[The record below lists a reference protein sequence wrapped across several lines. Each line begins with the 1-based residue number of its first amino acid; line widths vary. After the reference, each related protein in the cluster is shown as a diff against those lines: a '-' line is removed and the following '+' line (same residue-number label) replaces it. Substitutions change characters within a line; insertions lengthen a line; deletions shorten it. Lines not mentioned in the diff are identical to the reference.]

1 MENTDDSNLAQC
13 EFCGYV
19 TDKDEIPTANDPF
32 CSDGTV
38 TVCPECNE
46 GESFV
51 NYDPDKVV
59 AYKINYEALY
69 EYLEKKNDIK

>member
-1 MENTDDSNLAQC
+1 MNDTNIVDDSNLVQC

-19 TDKDEIPTANDPF
+19 TDRDDVPTASDPC

-46 GESFV
+46 GESFLR
-51 NYDPDKVV
+51 YDSAKAIIWDK
-59 AYKINYEALY
+59 ATANEAQ
-69 EYLEKKNDIK
+69 KTD